1 MRDMKDD
8 ILNKTIRSLETSLE
22 KYPDNVQ
29 MLTSLTELHL
39 KSDML
44 GLKTLRLLERLSD
57 LTPEN
62 LRIHRV
68 LSICYLIQQ
77 PTDLANNIS
86 ELTGID
92 VQALTETR
100 NRLDTLKSQHDR
112 SADLYKALGDV
123 NLFLKYPEEAVASY
137 STAIQLGYEDYPIIL
152 KSFSIA
158 HRSYLLP
165 PVALSLY
172 AFFYDKAG
180 MPEKAAELYRCL
192 IKDGVADKQSVVWLI
207 KYLETLVAVE
217 SDMDVSPDHKIELID
232 LYMNNDKTNE
242 AIELARTLNIEEL
255 GDCSIIKKI
264 ARHFMDVE
272 DYRQAFD
279 FLSHIPLDTENKAL
293 INEIALRLERH
304 GELDTAVYLL
314 QFINA
319 HDLVIVEAQAR
330 EDKELKIHTELGL
343 AELHFKNKKWASALE
358 KYIGILKVG
367 YEDWQWVMD
376 RIDQILQSM
385 EKPSLAN
392 FVFCGD
398 FFFSHGDLKKAAA
411 YFSRSLEIYPG
422 VREIQIKLRNIYDQQ
437 LAVNPQLPDVMLL
450 YGDLC
455 LSMGETDK
463 AIGEYQEAA
472 NFPEFAIKAS
482 RRLARAYMNIGE
494 YALALDR
501 YMMLGE
507 ILSSEYKDL
516 INLYEKLLE
525 RNMLKEAFEALRLI
539 YNRDPEYGDVA
550 TLMKKLEEKIQ
561 SQEGAEASIFIDPKM
576 HELIGDHAIG
586 RYKYVEKIGSGGM
599 GVVHRIFDIKNN
611 CFVAMKILREG
622 LSGSGKAIDR
632 FFREARIAATLN
644 HKNIVRIYDYN
655 ISNVY
660 GQSYI
665 TMSFV
670 DGPSLR
676 DIIEERFA
684 ESLDITTIEVAQTLR
699 YMSQLCEALECAH
712 NHGIIHRDIKPDN
725 IMIDKDDEVKITDF
739 GIVHIEEASFTPTG
753 SMIGTPRYMSPEQV
767 RGGKIDGRSDIY
779 SVGIITYE
787 LLVGSPPFISGDI
800 AYQQVNVKPT
810 PPREISPAIP
820 ESINAI
826 IMKCLTK
833 SPDDRY
839 QSAPELR
846 TVLDAVL
853 QEIGGYHPSEREKE
867 ESKKAKDD
875 RNISDSG
882 HEHTVQT

>member
-1 MRDMKDD
+1 MKDD

-29 MLTSLTELHL
+29 MLTSLAEMYL

-44 GLKTLRLLERLSD
+44 GMKTLRLLERLSD
-57 LTPEN
+57 LAPEN
-62 LRIHRV
+62 LKIHRV

-77 PTDLANNIS
+77 PIDLANNIS

-92 VQALTETR
+92 VQALTETK
-100 NRLDTLKSQHDR
+100 NRLDALKSQHDQ
-112 SADLYKALGDV
+112 SADLYRALGDV
-123 NLFLKYPEEAVASY
+123 NLFLKHPEAAVASY
-137 STAIQLGYEDYPIIL
+137 KTAIQLGYEDYPIIL
-152 KSFSIA
+152 KSFFIA
-158 HRSYLLP
+158 HRSYVLP
-165 PVALSLY
+165 PVALSFY
-172 AFFYDKAG
+172 AFLCDKSGMPDKA
-180 MPEKAAELYRCL
+180 ADIYRGL
-192 IKDGVADKQSVVWLI
+192 IKDGVADKEAIVWLI
-207 KYLETLVAVE
+207 KYLEALVAVE

-232 LYMNNDKTNE
+232 LYMSNDRTND

-255 GDCSIIKKI
+255 GDYSIIKKI
-264 ARHFMDVE
+264 ARHLIDVE
-272 DYRQAFD
+272 DHRQAFD
-279 FLSHIPLDTENKAL
+279 FLSRVPLDMENKAL

-319 HDLVIVEAQAR
+319 HDLVIVEAQER

-343 AELHFKNKKWASALE
+343 AELHFKNKKWESALE
-358 KYIGILKVG
+358 KYIGILKAG
-367 YEDWQWVMD
+367 YEDWQWVME
-376 RIDQILQSM
+376 RIDEILQSM

-398 FFFSHGDLKKAAA
+398 FFSSHGDLNKSAA

-422 VREIQIKLRNIYDQQ
+422 VREVQIRLRNIYDQQ

-472 NFPEFAIKAS
+472 NFPDFSITAN
-482 RRLARAYMNIGE
+482 RRLARAYENIGE

-501 YMMLGE
+501 YMTMRE
-507 ILSSEYKDL
+507 ILPADLKDL
-516 INLYEKLLE
+516 YNLYEKLFE

-539 YNRDPEYGDVA
+539 HKRDPEYGDVA
-550 TLMKKLEEKIQ
+550 NMMRALEEKVQ
-561 SQEGAEASIFIDPKM
+561 SQEGAGASIFIDPKM

-586 RYKYVEKIGSGGM
+586 RYKYIAKIGSGGM
-599 GVVHRIFDIKNN
+599 GVVHKIYDMKNN
-611 CFVAMKILREG
+611 CPVAMKILREG

-644 HKNIVRIYDYN
+644 HKNIVKIYDYN

-670 DGPSLR
+670 EGPSLR

-684 ESLDITTIEVAQTLR
+684 ESLDITISEVAQSLR

-712 NHGIIHRDIKPDN
+712 KQGIIHRDIKPDN

-767 RGGKIDGRSDIY
+767 RGGKVDGRSDIY

-800 AYQQVNVKPT
+800 AYQQVNVEPT
-810 PPREISPAIP
+810 PPREISHSIP
-820 ESINAI
+820 ESVNAI
-826 IMKCLTK
+826 IMKCLAK
-833 SPDDRY
+833 NPDDRY
-839 QSAPELR
+839 QTAPELR
-846 TVLDAVL
+846 IALDDIR
-853 QEIGGYHPSEREKE
+853 QELGEYHPTERERRTEESNPVKE
-867 ESKKAKDD
+867 EHPA
-875 RNISDSG
+875 SDSSQD
-882 HEHTVQT
+882 HTVQT